1 MIEYVVVD
9 YLGHPNKGSNND
21 TDDLTP
27 ARGEMLMGS
36 LLHLS
41 RMGDESIKMMFVQ
54 GYIVRFVTSML
65 DIHN

>member
-27 ARGEMLMGS
+27 ALGEMLMGS